1 MTTFF
6 CYIRSVLLF
15 FNKNMDIKTNKEQK
29 GKKKR
34 YKGLIR
40 TLTILSLLFAIICY
54 WSTRA
59 YCYGN
64 HSHSFIVLYIITGF
78 LSAICGIIFLCL
90 LASNVRD

>member
-34 YKGLIR
+34 YR
-40 TLTILSLLFAIICY
+40 VSICY
-54 WSTRA
+54 LR
-59 YCYGN
+59 N
-64 HSHSFIVLYIITGF
+64 HIFMPTGK
-78 LSAICGIIFLCL
+78 
-90 LASNVRD
+90 